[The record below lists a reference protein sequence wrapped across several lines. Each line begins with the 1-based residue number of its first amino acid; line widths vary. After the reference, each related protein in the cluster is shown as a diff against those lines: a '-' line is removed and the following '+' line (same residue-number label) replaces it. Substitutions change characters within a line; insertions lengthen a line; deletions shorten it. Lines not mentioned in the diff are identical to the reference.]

1 MRFIRPILA
10 AVALATAVSAAPA
23 AFAQRGGSQS
33 ASVIVVDFQRLIA
46 NSDVGRDMS
55 TKLQQIGQQMQGELQ
70 PEAQAI
76 QTEQQSLQ
84 SATQNMTP
92 EQVRANRALSQRV
105 EALNT
110 RYEAFRTRQQGLA
123 RDMEYTQQMTLTDF
137 NNQIT
142 PIVRE
147 VMEARGA
154 GVVIDANATQLVLPT
169 FNATD
174 DIVARLNQRLR
185 TINVTRQSA
194 PAQQQ
199 GAAAPGV
206 TAPH

>member
-10 AVALATAVSAAPA
+10 AVAMATVVCAAPA
-23 AFAQRGGSQS
+23 AFAQRGGQS
-33 ASVIVVDFQRLIA
+33 ASVIVVDFNRLIA

-70 PEAQAI
+70 PEATAI
-76 QTEQQSLQ
+76 QTEQQAIQTAAHGLT
-84 SATQNMTP
+84 AD
-92 EQVRANRALSQRV
+92 QVRANRPLSQRV
-105 EALNT
+105 EALDT
-110 RYEAFRTRQQGLA
+110 RFQTFRTRQQGLA
-123 RDMEYTQQMTLTDF
+123 RDMEYTQQMTLQDF

-154 GVVIDANATQLVLPT
+154 GVVIDANATQLVLPAY
-169 FNATD
+169 NATD
-174 DIVARLNQRLR
+174 DVVARLNQRLR

-194 PAQQQ
+194 PAQAAA
-199 GAAAPGV
+199 GAAAP
-206 TAPH
+206 H